1 MCDTSDIWEYFERDF
16 ITFSLMGV
24 GKGKAGQFELILCII
39 ILVNPISCEANQ
51 DYKYPYLV

>member
-1 MCDTSDIWEYFERDF
+1 
-16 ITFSLMGV
+16 MGV

-51 DYKYPYLV
+51 EYKSPYLNIYFNVLD